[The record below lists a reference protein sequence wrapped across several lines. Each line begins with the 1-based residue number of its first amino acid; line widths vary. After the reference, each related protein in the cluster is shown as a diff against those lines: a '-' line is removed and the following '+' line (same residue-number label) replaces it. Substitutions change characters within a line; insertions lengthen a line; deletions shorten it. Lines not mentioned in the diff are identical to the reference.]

1 MSDDEALARLNQ
13 LAAVGELAAGVVHE
27 TRNILSGILG
37 FAQLARERSTSHDVE
52 RIERDAQRCVT
63 LLDEFLTMSRRDDD
77 AGTIAL
83 DELLEH
89 VVASASRA
97 FALERV
103 ALHTQLDPD
112 LPRLHAR
119 RGELK
124 QTLYNLLVNA
134 LHATEAGGEV
144 VICATATH
152 GAVEIAVVDTGIG
165 VPAELHDKIFE
176 PFFTTRSAGTGLGLA
191 LCRTMVE
198 RDGGTLTLDRD
209 YRGGARFVVTLPRA
223 ERVK

>member
-1 MSDDEALARLNQ
+1 MSDEEALARLNQ

-63 LLDEFLTMSRRDDD
+63 LLDEFLTMSRRDDGVS
-77 AGTIAL
+77 AIAL

-103 ALHTQLDPD
+103 ALHTQLGPG
-112 LPRLHAR
+112 LPRLQAR
-119 RGELK
+119 SGELK

-134 LHATEAGGEV
+134 LHATEPGGEV
-144 VICATATH
+144 IIRATAMRDV
-152 GAVEIAVVDTGIG
+152 VEIAVIDTGGG
-165 VPAELHDKIFE
+165 VPAALHDKIFE
-176 PFFTTRSAGTGLGLA
+176 PFFTTRSTGTGLGLA
-191 LCRTMVE
+191 LCRTMIE
-198 RDGGTLTLDRD
+198 RDGGTLTLDRE
-209 YRGGARFVVTLPRA
+209 YRGGARFVITLPRA
-223 ERVK
+223 AE

>member
-1 MSDDEALARLNQ
+1 MSDQEALARLNQ

-63 LLDEFLTMSRRDDD
+63 LLDEFLTMSRRDDG
-77 AGTIAL
+77 ASAIAL

-89 VVASASRA
+89 VVASASSA

-103 ALHTQLDPD
+103 ALHVQLGAA
-112 LPRLHAR
+112 LPRLQAR
-119 RGELK
+119 PGELK

-134 LHATEAGGEV
+134 LHATEPGGEV
-144 VICATATH
+144 FVRATATRDV
-152 GAVEIAVVDTGIG
+152 VEIAVIDTGGG
-165 VPAELHDKIFE
+165 VPPALHDKIFE
-176 PFFTTRSAGTGLGLA
+176 PFFTTRSTGTGLGLA
-191 LCRTMVE
+191 LCRTMIE
-198 RDGGTLTLDRD
+198 RDGGTLTLDREH
-209 YRGGARFVVTLPRA
+209 RGGARFIITLPRA
-223 ERVK
+223 AE